1 MDYINYLEEACG
13 YNDTLSDVG
22 SISISQSSNG
32 KNKDPTD
39 VKKTDPGYNKFY
51 AHTKKIINGKTVKKQ
66 FQIKLY
72 TTSLV
77 PGSMIRSALGGGY
90 NTNYRVG
97 NKDEYLFYKVGLC
110 TGECKSSNGSNT
122 FFFDS
127 PEQYEKTF
135 NVSVPQNVK
144 TDWYNRYNAEK
155 KSRDE
160 LFLAEASKKMV
171 LVR

>member
-1 MDYINYLEEACG
+1 MDYVNYLEEACG
-13 YNDTLSDVG
+13 YNDTLSDIG

-32 KNKDPTD
+32 KNKDYTD

-90 NTNYRVG
+90 NTNYTILRSANDNRITVAAPATELG
-97 NKDEYLFYKVGLC
+97 I
-110 TGECKSSNGSNT
+110 T
-122 FFFDS
+122 
-127 PEQYEKTF
+127 PI
-135 NVSVPQNVK
+135 SV
-144 TDWYNRYNAEK
+144 TR
-155 KSRDE
+155 
-160 LFLAEASKKMV
+160 
-171 LVR
+171 